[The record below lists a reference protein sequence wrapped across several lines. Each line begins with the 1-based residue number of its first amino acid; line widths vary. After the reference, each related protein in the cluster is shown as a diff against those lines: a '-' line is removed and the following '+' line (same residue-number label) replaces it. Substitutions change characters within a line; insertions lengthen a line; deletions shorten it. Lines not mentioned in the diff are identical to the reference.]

1 MILKIPDK
9 KGKIIG
15 IKEEEPWVEKYRPNS
30 FEEVVSQSIAIN
42 NLKEFA
48 LNNNMPHMIF
58 SGPAGTGKTSTA
70 LIIAKNVI
78 KKQNYYANV
87 LELNASDTVRMDYV
101 RSVIKSFVNQNLLL
115 EDNTLKFIILDE
127 ADNIPTQVQQALR
140 RIIEKASG
148 NVKFILLCNY
158 INRIID
164 PIVSR
169 CAVFRFTYLTKKK
182 IVERL
187 RFIADKE
194 KLQIP
199 QTQANKFFDTLFF
212 ISGGDLRK
220 AINTLQMSVALELID
235 NLDPNE
241 ILKISGFLDDKTL
254 EKLIEAIK
262 AKDINEVKRIFD
274 TIENLDSRNFIRQII
289 ERIDD
294 LNIQSNDYNNIIAFF
309 GDVDYRISQGADEKI
324 QLIALIGQLIR
335 NINL

>member
-1 MILKIPDK
+1 MKIPDK

-15 IKEEEPWVEKYRPNS
+15 IKEEKPWVEKYRPTS

-48 LNNNMPHMIF
+48 KSNNMPHMIF
-58 SGPAGTGKTSTA
+58 AGPAGTGKTSTA
-70 LIIAKNVI
+70 LVIAKTVI
-78 KKQNYYANV
+78 KKQNYYASV

-140 RIIEKASG
+140 RIIEKASS

-169 CAVFRFTYLTKKK
+169 CAVFRFTNLTKKK

-199 QTQANKFFDTLFF
+199 QTQVNKFYDTLFF

-254 EKLIEAIK
+254 EKLIDAIK
-262 AKDINEVKRIFD
+262 AKDIDEVKRLLD

-335 NINL
+335 NIIL